1 MAVHEKT
8 PPLPHSLEL
17 QDRSH
22 LTATGVTEVV
32 RFDDTAVVLRTGQ
45 GLLTIR
51 GEGLQLKNLSL
62 EGGRMAVDGKIQGLV
77 YEEPRTGGW
86 LKGLCGGCGRR
97 YWPNCGRSAW
107 PWPWGRY
114 WGSGMIFSVACGGG
128 CRG

>member
-32 RFDDTAVVLRTGQ
+32 RFDDTAVILRTGQ

-86 LKGLCGGCGRR
+86 LKGLFG
-97 YWPNCGRSAW
+97 
-107 PWPWGRY
+107 
-114 WGSGMIFSVACGGG
+114 
-128 CRG
+128 